1 MLKAV
6 IFDDEY
12 IVLQGLQTMIDWKQY
27 GIELAGTAANGTDA
41 LALFEATRPDIVF
54 TDIRMPGMDG
64 LEVIENILS
73 MAPDTIC
80 IVFSGFNEFEYVKK
94 ALKLGVVDYLE
105 KPITIPMIEEAIK
118 RTIEKIEHRQNVSM
132 IQSKWNDMRAE
143 LLEKATFDLL
153 MLGKEAIPKWRESF
167 GEEAERIKGVT
178 VLATFHEGWSL
189 PEDDSYKAVH
199 IRNGKERL
207 FIVFHLTHLN
217 GELWEKWIMDF
228 EDEKLVIGAG
238 TTYEYV
244 EDAPKSYQEA
254 LQALRYGQFMQENGL
269 IRFEDVGKNPN
280 IPMNLPEQEENM
292 IFCMRSGDQEGL
304 REQMQRFLKQLDQQ
318 RLNPDILEQELL
330 KMIYLALE
338 VVKEVHK
345 DMIAINDPHYLPHIH
360 IRAIRTKEDLYRWF
374 QEQMEKM
381 MERLLAARREIKHEA
396 VAKACDYI
404 EKYYF
409 RDLTLQEVAEYVGM
423 NPAYFSLLFKEEM
436 GQSYIKYLTNVRME
450 QAKKLL
456 REGEKVSE
464 VSQKVGYHSYRH
476 FSELFKKYTGMKPG
490 QYRDIFDQ

>member
-153 MLGKEAIPKWRESF
+153 LLGKEAIPKWRESF
-167 GEEAERIKGVT
+167 GEEAERIKG
-178 VLATFHEGWSL
+178 
-189 PEDDSYKAVH
+189 
-199 IRNGKERL
+199 
-207 FIVFHLTHLN
+207 
-217 GELWEKWIMDF
+217 
-228 EDEKLVIGAG
+228 
-238 TTYEYV
+238 
-244 EDAPKSYQEA
+244 
-254 LQALRYGQFMQENGL
+254 
-269 IRFEDVGKNPN
+269 
-280 IPMNLPEQEENM
+280 
-292 IFCMRSGDQEGL
+292 
-304 REQMQRFLKQLDQQ
+304 
-318 RLNPDILEQELL
+318 
-330 KMIYLALE
+330 
-338 VVKEVHK
+338 
-345 DMIAINDPHYLPHIH
+345 
-360 IRAIRTKEDLYRWF
+360 
-374 QEQMEKM
+374 
-381 MERLLAARREIKHEA
+381 
-396 VAKACDYI
+396 
-404 EKYYF
+404 
-409 RDLTLQEVAEYVGM
+409 
-423 NPAYFSLLFKEEM
+423 
-436 GQSYIKYLTNVRME
+436 
-450 QAKKLL
+450 
-456 REGEKVSE
+456 
-464 VSQKVGYHSYRH
+464 
-476 FSELFKKYTGMKPG
+476 
-490 QYRDIFDQ
+490 